1 MRRSPLL
8 LLLAAVLLL
17 PASAAD
23 AKPKRCGK
31 HAVAVGPKKRPK
43 ACVPKAIPRQV
54 DTKALAHLGKL
65 PKRARSS
72 AKAERL
78 ARELLDVRRAKQ
90 AAKVVAAGPRAR
102 AASSWADSEPKS
114 VVTRG
119 DKTTATWEQAG
130 HDITSVERNGFVETE
145 ARDSN
150 GAGTTLGF
158 GEAQVVPDCPT
169 AAGDVPA
176 SYQDKMTYGKA
187 AAAHGKRHW
196 FHLTLEFEGKWRG
209 HVGVGGK
216 AETFDL
222 DMRGTVEVRSGV
234 EIAATGKVLKR
245 EPTRTYRAAL
255 TKQRLPIGVEPKS
268 VIQDLRLR
276 GPKGNRATSQ
286 DEIQGL
292 GTAGGLTVA
301 TIYRIQNMLE
311 KGDQRWYDARACAKV
326 DYTSSPANV
335 TKGGQGDWDATVLA
349 QDDTPA
355 SDAIWTP
362 ASTCGALTA
371 SGTRGPKAH
380 FTVTDSASNW
390 SYEPSRPAC
399 VTADVTSPA
408 GRASMD
414 NSIFVAEEAR
424 YRFDIGV
431 VYRETMGDGVTPT
444 NMTGTASAEAK
455 VGEDHAPA
463 GEGTFSGTEWDG
475 TVHNACGEDMQA
487 ERGFSGIATAG
498 ADIQDDGTVT
508 VAWTANERPFTMA
521 WIVNIP
527 LTPGTQVVTRSGA
540 HPFCGEPGLGKW
552 NAVLTI
558 TITKLG

>member
-1 MRRSPLL
+1 
-8 LLLAAVLLL
+8 
-17 PASAAD
+17 
-23 AKPKRCGK
+23 
-31 HAVAVGPKKRPK
+31 
-43 ACVPKAIPRQV
+43 VPKAIPQQV
-54 DTKALAHLGKL
+54 DAKALAPLAKL
-65 PKRARSS
+65 PKRARTS

-78 ARELLDVRRAKQ
+78 ARELLSVRRAKQ
-90 AAKVVAAGPRAR
+90 AAKVAAAGPRAR
-102 AASSWADSEPKS
+102 AAGWADAEPKS
-114 VVTRG
+114 IVTRG
-119 DKTTATWEQAG
+119 EKTTATWERAS
-130 HDITSVERNGFVETE
+130 HEITSIERDGFVETE
-145 ARDSN
+145 ARDRN
-150 GAGTTLGF
+150 GAGATLGI
-158 GEAQVVPDCPT
+158 GDAHVVPDCPT

-176 SYQDKMTYGKA
+176 SYQDKITFGQA
-187 AAAHGKRHW
+187 GAVHGKRHW

-234 EIAATGKVLKR
+234 EIAATGKVLER

-255 TKQRLPIGVEPKS
+255 TKQGLPVGVEPKS

-286 DEIQGL
+286 AEVEGL
-292 GTAGGLTVA
+292 GIAGGLTVA
-301 TIYRIQNMLE
+301 TIFRIQDMLE

-335 TKGGQGDWDATVLA
+335 TKGGQADWDATVLA
-349 QDDTPA
+349 QDGTPP

-380 FTVTDSASNW
+380 FTVTDSAASW
-390 SYEPSRPAC
+390 SHEPSRPAC

-408 GRASMD
+408 GRASMGH
-414 NSIFVAEEAR
+414 SIFVDEEAR
-424 YRFDIGV
+424 YRFDFDV
-431 VYRETMGDGVTPT
+431 LYRETMGDGVTPT
-444 NMTGTASAEAK
+444 NMKGTGRAEAK

-475 TVHNACGEDMQA
+475 TVHNTCGEDMQA
-487 ERGFSGIATAG
+487 ERGFSGTATAG

-508 VAWTANERPFTMA
+508 VAWTANERPLTMA

-527 LTPGTQVVTRSGA
+527 LTPGTHAVTRKGT
-540 HPFCGEPGLGKW
+540 HPFCGERDLGKW
-552 NAVLTI
+552 EAVLGV